1 MSTLIAGKQH
11 PQRSTRGLLRAAA
24 AILLGGLLVLV
35 GAQSA
40 SAHAELL
47 STTPEDGAVLEQ
59 APAEGVLTFNE
70 PVQLI
75 DGSIRLFPGDE
86 APITLDAHV
95 NNTHVVAEFPSGL
108 EDGRFALS
116 YRVVSSDGHPI
127 TGAIAFTIGDSGGVT
142 SAPVIDTQTP
152 EETTF
157 ALSALTALQYLAL
170 LVFAGLLFFD
180 RLVLRN
186 TEPITART
194 AVFLR
199 WTGMAAVVASILLV
213 PVSALNVTGESVA
226 KIGVPS
232 AWWPGLLWAPG
243 IAAVLVLA
251 GVAGAYI
258 LARRD
263 RTLRYAQL
271 VALAFPLLALAAPV
285 LVGHSQLVEPQV
297 LIMISDYGHLL
308 AGSFWAGGVL
318 GLILFLAEARPA
330 RGDPAGTDPKFA
342 ANVVRRFSRFAVWS
356 VIILAI
362 SGITMGIMI
371 VGDVDTLLTSVY
383 GLTLLL
389 KTSIVIPI
397 IAIAAYNRLCL
408 IPSLATRPT
417 APMRWRFLTRTLS
430 YEAALLIA
438 VLAVTGFLTN
448 LSPGH
453 EHHTEAAAPAAIAE
467 TVNISADSQR
477 LTVEGTLEPALTG
490 DNEISFTLRYKD
502 EPVAP
507 EEVTLRVSLPEHDL
521 GPFEIVPELDAE
533 TGEYTA
539 QLTLPVA
546 GEWQIQVIARTS
558 TFTEPIA
565 SIPITIQ

>member
-1 MSTLIAGKQH
+1 MSILIAGKQR
-11 PQRSTRGLLRAAA
+11 PRRGTRGLLRAAA
-24 AILLGGLLVLV
+24 AILLGGMLVLV

-47 STTPEDGAVLEQ
+47 STTPEDGAVLEE
-59 APAEGVLTFNE
+59 APAEGVLSFNE

-86 APITLDAHV
+86 DPITLDAHV
-95 NNTHVVAEFPSGL
+95 SNTNVVAEFPSGL
-108 EDGRFALS
+108 DDGRFALS
-116 YRVVSSDGHPI
+116 YRVVSADGHPI
-127 TGAIAFTIGDSGGVT
+127 TGAITFTIGDSGGVT
-142 SAPVIDTQTP
+142 PTPVIDTQTP
-152 EETTF
+152 KETTF

-170 LVFAGLLFFD
+170 LVFTGLLFFD

-186 TEPITART
+186 TQPITART

-199 WTGMAAVVASILLV
+199 WTGIGAVVASLLLI
-213 PVSALNVTGESVA
+213 PVSALNVTGESLA
-226 KIGVPS
+226 RLTVPS

-243 IAAVLVLA
+243 TAAALVLA
-251 GVAGAYI
+251 GVAGAYT
-258 LARRD
+258 LALRD
-263 RTLRYAQL
+263 LTLRYRQL
-271 VALAFPLLALAAPV
+271 FALAFPLLALAAPV
-285 LVGHSQLVEPQV
+285 LVGHSQLVEPQA

-318 GLILFLAEARPA
+318 GLLLFLVEAWPA
-330 RGDPAGTDPKFA
+330 RGDAAGTDPKFA

-371 VGDVDTLLTSVY
+371 VGDVDTLLTSAY

-397 IAIAAYNRLCL
+397 IAIAAYNRLRL
-408 IPSLATRPT
+408 LPSLTTRPT

-430 YEAALLIA
+430 YEAALLVT

-453 EHHTEAAAPAAIAE
+453 DHHTETAAPAAIAE
-467 TVNISADSQR
+467 TARISADSQE

-490 DNEISFTLRYKD
+490 DNDIAFTLRYED

-507 EEVTLRVSLPEHDL
+507 EEVTLRISLPEHDL
-521 GPFEIVPELDAE
+521 GPFQVVPDLDAE

-539 QLTLPVA
+539 RLALPVA
-546 GEWQIQVIARTS
+546 GEWQIQVIARVS
-558 TFTEPIA
+558 TFTEPIV
-565 SIPITIQ
+565 SIPITIG